1 MIGKFQV
8 IHQHAIRICTSWNTQ
23 STFSPRWSVKISA
36 DSGTY
41 LQQAKA
47 STSKGPFA
55 ATGGQCRRD
64 KFDYSIHSSW
74 FRMLIVITSMFFSF
88 CWYIFFLYI
97 YIWSFGTTTCYTCKA
112 TRRDSFPSRSNA
124 CRECRAWP
132 GLSRQLWGAAAKFN
146 QNWWF
151 REMWYIDCEK
161 GSKFQIHTYP
171 MALDKRNLLYT
182 VWYVYMPHQIPNES
196 CASVAPQSKSTSQK
210 SDETNATLASI

>member
-97 YIWSFGTTTCYTCKA
+97 YMIIWNY
-112 TRRDSFPSRSNA
+112 
-124 CRECRAWP
+124 
-132 GLSRQLWGAAAKFN
+132 
-146 QNWWF
+146 
-151 REMWYIDCEK
+151 
-161 GSKFQIHTYP
+161 
-171 MALDKRNLLYT
+171 NLLYLQGHPKGFIPVPIQCLSWVSSMAWFVSST
-182 VWYVYMPHQIPNES
+182 LGSRCKVQPKLVIQRDVIYRLWKGIEISNSYLSNGFRQAELVVYCVICVHATPNS
-196 CASVAPQSKSTSQK
+196 
-210 SDETNATLASI
+210 